1 MEKALLVSIQLKTD
15 KHHWRIEDISSELE
29 ELAVSANVEVVENV
43 VCICDRGTSNYLI
56 GKGKVEEIGFIAN
69 EEGVDTVI
77 FSHDLSGTQQ
87 RNLEGALGKKTID
100 RTQLILDIFSR
111 RAKSPEGKMQV
122 ELALLQY
129 LLPRLSGKG
138 ILLSGLGGGIG
149 TRGPG
154 ETKLEMDRRQIRK
167 KIDKLREDIRIFRL
181 HRLTMKKKRESNN
194 LPVVALVGYT
204 SAGKSTLLNLLTK
217 STQITS
223 EKLFTTLDPLSK
235 SLVLPNGQNIIV
247 SDTVGFLHDL
257 PHHLIEAFKAT
268 LEEVVDADLLIHVLD
283 IADHRLAQHNQ
294 AVHSVLE
301 ELGAQ
306 DKPILVVLNKID
318 LVGDRSWLEISRKE
332 FPGSILLSAKTGE
345 NLEKLIAKITDH
357 FSDLMLS
364 LKIVIPNSRM
374 ELVDF
379 FYRQAKVKKIDYLQ
393 KGINISL
400 DISRDL
406 FRRIEKD
413 KDIKINPTAL
423 PKIDRE
429 TPDPFPDL
437 D

>member
-15 KHHWRIEDISSELE
+15 KNHWRIEDISSELE
-29 ELAVSANVEVVENV
+29 ELAVSANVEVVENI
-43 VCICDRGTSNYLI
+43 VCICDRATANYLI
-56 GKGKVEEIGFIAN
+56 GRGKVEEIGFIAN
-69 EEGVDTVI
+69 EENVDTII

-111 RAKSPEGKMQV
+111 RARSPEGKMQV

-129 LLPRLSGKG
+129 LLPRLTGKG
-138 ILLSGLGGGIG
+138 IMLSGLGGGIG

-154 ETKLEMDRRQIRK
+154 ETKLEMDRRQIRR
-167 KIDKLREDIRIFRL
+167 KIDKLKDDLRIFRL
-181 HRLTMKKKRESNN
+181 HRLTSSKKRKGNN

-204 SAGKSTLLNLLTK
+204 SAGKSTLLNLLTA

-235 SLVLPNGQNIIV
+235 SLSLPNGQNIIV

-268 LEEVVDADLLIHVLD
+268 LEEVIDADLLIHVLD
-283 IADHRLAQHNQ
+283 VADQRLVAHNQ
-294 AVHSVLE
+294 AVLSVLKD
-301 ELGAQ
+301 LGAEG
-306 DKPILVVLNKID
+306 KPILVALNKVD
-318 LVGDRSWLEISRKE
+318 LISDRSWLEISKKE
-332 FPGSILLSAKTGE
+332 FPNSIYLSAKTGE
-345 NLEKLIAKITDH
+345 NLNILIAKITEH
-357 FSDLMLS
+357 FSDLMLA
-364 LKIVIPNSRM
+364 LKIVIPHSRM

-393 KGINISL
+393 KGIVISL
-400 DISRDL
+400 DISRAL
-406 FRRIEKD
+406 FSRIQND
-413 KDIKINPTAL
+413 QDIKIVEGNPA
-423 PKIDRE
+423 
-429 TPDPFPDL
+429 
-437 D
+437 

>member
-29 ELAVSANVEVVENV
+29 ELAVSACVEVVENV
-43 VCICDRGTSNYLI
+43 VCICDRATSNYLI
-56 GKGKVEEIGFIAN
+56 GRGKVEEIGFIAN
-69 EEGVDTVI
+69 QEGVDTVI

-111 RAKSPEGKMQV
+111 RARSPEGKMQV

-129 LLPRLSGKG
+129 LLPRLTGKG
-138 ILLSGLGGGIG
+138 IMLSGLGGGIG

-154 ETKLEMDRRQIRK
+154 ETKLEMDRRQIRR
-167 KIDKLREDIRIFRL
+167 KIDKLRDDLRIFRL
-181 HRLTMKKKRESNN
+181 HRLTVSKKRKGNN

-204 SAGKSTLLNLLTK
+204 SAGKSTLLNLLTA
-217 STQITS
+217 SVQITS

-235 SLVLPNGQNIIV
+235 SLCLPSGQNIIV

-268 LEEVVDADLLIHVLD
+268 LEEVNDADLLIHVLD
-283 IADHRLAQHNQ
+283 VADQRLLQHNQ
-294 AVHSVLE
+294 AVLSVLE

-306 DKPILVVLNKID
+306 DKPILVALNKID
-318 LVGDRSWLEISRKE
+318 LLSDRSWLEISKKE
-332 FPGSILLSAKTGE
+332 FPNSIYLSAKTGE
-345 NLEKLIAKITDH
+345 NLDALVAKITDY

-364 LKIVIPNSRM
+364 LKITIPHSRM

-393 KGINISL
+393 SGINISL
-400 DISRDL
+400 DISRML
-406 FRRIEKD
+406 FSRIQKD
-413 KDIKINPTAL
+413 KDIKIILA
-423 PKIDRE
+423 KGA
-429 TPDPFPDL
+429 
-437 D
+437 

>member
-15 KHHWRIEDISSELE
+15 KHYWRIEDISSELE
-29 ELAVSANVEVVENV
+29 ELAISACVEVVENV
-43 VCICDRGTSNYLI
+43 VCICDRATANYLI
-56 GKGKVEEIGFIAN
+56 GRGKVEEIGFIAN
-69 EEGVDTVI
+69 QEGVDTVI

-111 RAKSPEGKMQV
+111 RARSPEGKMQV

-138 ILLSGLGGGIG
+138 IMLSGLGGGIG

-167 KIDKLREDIRIFRL
+167 KIDKLKEELRTFRL
-181 HRLTMKKKRESNN
+181 HRLTMRKKRKGNN

-204 SAGKSTLLNLLTK
+204 SAGKSTLLNLLTA

-235 SLVLPNGQNIIV
+235 SLSLPNGQNIIV

-268 LEEVVDADLLIHVLD
+268 LEEVNDADLLIHVLD
-283 IADHRLAQHNQ
+283 AADQRLAQHNQ
-294 AVHSVLE
+294 AVISVLG

-306 DKPILVVLNKID
+306 NKPVLVALNKID
-318 LVGDRSWLEISRKE
+318 LVGDRSWLEISQKE
-332 FPGSILLSAKTGE
+332 FPNAILLSAKTGE
-345 NLEKLIAKITDH
+345 NLEVLIARITEY
-357 FSDLMLS
+357 FSNLMVS
-364 LKIVIPNSRM
+364 LKITIPHQRM

-379 FYRQAKVKKIDYLQ
+379 FYRQAKIKKIDYLQ
-393 KGINISL
+393 KGIKIDL
-400 DISRDL
+400 DISRAL
-406 FRRIEKD
+406 FSRIQKD
-413 KDIKINPTAL
+413 KDIKINC
-423 PKIDRE
+423 
-429 TPDPFPDL
+429 
-437 D
+437 

>member
-29 ELAVSANVEVVENV
+29 ELAVSACVEVVENV
-43 VCICDRGTSNYLI
+43 VCICDRATPNYLI
-56 GKGKVEEIGFIAN
+56 GKGKVEELGFIAHQ
-69 EEGVDTVI
+69 EGIDTII

-111 RAKSPEGKMQV
+111 RARSPEGKMQV

-129 LLPRLSGKG
+129 LLPRLTGKG
-138 ILLSGLGGGIG
+138 IMLSGLGGGIG

-167 KIDKLREDIRIFRL
+167 KIDKLREDLNMVRQ
-181 HRLTMKKKRESNN
+181 HRLTLSKKRKGNN
-194 LPVVALVGYT
+194 LPVAALVGYT
-204 SAGKSTLLNLLTK
+204 SAGKSTLLNLLTA

-223 EKLFTTLDPLSK
+223 EKLFTTLDPLAK
-235 SLVLPNGQNIIV
+235 GLQLPNGQSIII
-247 SDTVGFLHDL
+247 SDTVGFLHEL

-283 IADHRLAQHNQ
+283 VADQRLIGHNQ
-294 AVHSVLE
+294 AVLSVLA

-306 DKPILVVLNKID
+306 NKPILVVLNKID
-318 LVGDRSWLEISRKE
+318 LVSDRSWLEISQKD
-332 FPGSILLSAKTGE
+332 FPNSIFMSAKTGE
-345 NLEKLIAKITDH
+345 NLDVLIAKITDY

-364 LKIVIPNSRM
+364 LKITIPHSRM

-400 DISRDL
+400 DISRAL
-406 FRRIEKD
+406 FAKIQKD
-413 KDIKINPTAL
+413 KDIKIL
-423 PKIDRE
+423 C
-429 TPDPFPDL
+429 
-437 D
+437 

>member
-29 ELAVSANVEVVENV
+29 ELAVSACVEVVENV
-43 VCICDRGTSNYLI
+43 VCICDRATSNYLI
-56 GKGKVEEIGFIAN
+56 GRGKVEEIGFIAN
-69 EEGVDTVI
+69 EQGVDTII

-111 RAKSPEGKMQV
+111 RARSPEGKMQV

-129 LLPRLSGKG
+129 LLPRLTGKG
-138 ILLSGLGGGIG
+138 IMLSGLGGGIG

-154 ETKLEMDRRQIRK
+154 ETKLEMDRRQIRR
-167 KIDKLREDIRIFRL
+167 KIDKLREDLRIFRL
-181 HRLTMKKKRESNN
+181 HRLTAGKKRKRNN
-194 LPVVALVGYT
+194 LPVAALVGYT
-204 SAGKSTLLNLLTK
+204 SSGKSTLLNLLTA

-223 EKLFTTLDPLSK
+223 EKLFTTLDPLAK
-235 SLVLPNGQNIIV
+235 SLCLPNGQNIIV
-247 SDTVGFLHDL
+247 FDTVGFLHDL

-268 LEEVVDADLLIHVLD
+268 LEEVLDADLLIHVLD
-283 IADHRLAQHNQ
+283 AADQRLVQHNQ
-294 AVHSVLE
+294 AVLSVLE

-306 DKPILVVLNKID
+306 DKPILVALNKID
-318 LVGDRSWLEISRKE
+318 LVSDRGWLEISKKE
-332 FPGSILLSAKTGE
+332 FPNSIYLSAKTGE
-345 NLEKLIAKITDH
+345 NLEVLIAKITEH

-364 LKIVIPNSRM
+364 LKISIPHSRM

-400 DISRDL
+400 DISRAL
-406 FRRIEKD
+406 FSRIQND
-413 KDIKINPTAL
+413 KDIKI
-423 PKIDRE
+423 I
-429 TPDPFPDL
+429 
-437 D
+437 

>member
-29 ELAVSANVEVVENV
+29 ELAVSACVEVVENV
-43 VCICDRGTSNYLI
+43 VCICDRATPNYLI
-56 GKGKVEEIGFIAN
+56 GKGKVEELGFIAN
-69 EEGVDTVI
+69 QEGVDTII

-111 RAKSPEGKMQV
+111 RARSPEGKMQV

-129 LLPRLSGKG
+129 LLPRLTGKG
-138 ILLSGLGGGIG
+138 IMLSGLGGGIG

-167 KIDKLREDIRIFRL
+167 KIDKLQEDLKMFRR
-181 HRLTMKKKRESNN
+181 HRLTLSKKRKGNN

-204 SAGKSTLLNLLTK
+204 SAGKSTLLNLLTA

-223 EKLFTTLDPLSK
+223 EKLFTTLDPLAK
-235 SLVLPNGQNIIV
+235 GLQLPNGQSIII
-247 SDTVGFLHDL
+247 SDTVGFLHEL
-257 PHHLIEAFKAT
+257 PHHLIKAFKAT

-283 IADHRLAQHNQ
+283 VADQRLIGHNQ
-294 AVHSVLE
+294 AVLSVLG

-306 DKPILVVLNKID
+306 DKPILVALNKID
-318 LVGDRSWLEISRKE
+318 LVSDRSWLEISRKE
-332 FPGSILLSAKTGE
+332 FPNSIFISAKTGE
-345 NLEKLIAKITDH
+345 NLNVLIAKITEY

-364 LKIVIPNSRM
+364 LEIIIPHSRM

-400 DISRDL
+400 DISREL
-406 FRRIEKD
+406 FAKIQKD
-413 KDIKINPTAL
+413 KDIKIIL
-423 PKIDRE
+423 GKGE
-429 TPDPFPDL
+429 
-437 D
+437 

>member
-15 KHHWRIEDISSELE
+15 KGHWRIEDISSELE
-29 ELAVSANVEVVENV
+29 ELARSTSVEVVENII
-43 VCICDRGTSNYLI
+43 CICQKATANYLI
-56 GKGKVEEIGFIAN
+56 GKGKVEEISLIAN

-87 RNLEGALGKKTID
+87 RNLEKTIGKKTID

-122 ELALLQY
+122 ELAQLQY
-129 LLPRLSGKG
+129 LLPRLGGKG
-138 ILLSGLGGGIG
+138 IMLSNLGGGIG

-154 ETKLEMDRRQIRK
+154 ETKLEIDRRQIRK
-167 KIDKLREDIRIFRL
+167 KIDKLKNDLKTFRL
-181 HRLTMKKKRESNN
+181 HCSTMRKRRKSNN

-235 SLVLPNGQNIIV
+235 SLQLSNGQNIII

-268 LEEVVDADLLIHVLD
+268 LEEVTEADLLIHVLD
-283 IADHRLAQHNQ
+283 VSDSRLYQHNQ
-294 AVHSVLE
+294 AVRSVLE
-301 ELGAQ
+301 ELGAN
-306 DKPILVVLNKID
+306 DKPVLVALNKVD
-318 LVGDRSWLEISRKE
+318 LVEDRSWLEVSKND
-332 FPGSILLSAKTGE
+332 FPGAILLSAKTGE
-345 NLEKLIAKITDH
+345 NLNQLIFKIEEN
-357 FSDLMLS
+357 FSGLMLN
-364 LKIVIPNSRM
+364 LKVIIPHQRM

-379 FYRQAKVKKIDYLQ
+379 FYRKAKVNKIDYLQ
-393 KGINISL
+393 EGIRIDLSISQQL
-400 DISRDL
+400 YNQIG
-406 FRRIEKD
+406 ED
-413 KDIKINPTAL
+413 KDIKT
-423 PKIDRE
+423 ID
-429 TPDPFPDL
+429 
-437 D
+437 